1 MKNKDIIKLL
11 QSVDEEAAVQLSE
24 EYHGI
29 SEKDNRRLR
38 KKVRRILLDQDYSEY
53 EFFTEKVT
61 VKSTKFSWISKTA
74 TAAAYVLVF
83 GGIAA
88 GLFNMNMPVTEEEK
102 QQELSNIPIIEVYE
116 NNYMHNM
123 VSSGALKANLIKSGF
138 SESGIY
144 QITIEITSENAISL
158 NGTRTFFADNLMAAY
173 TTENGIEST
182 VYPCGISDT
191 GELYPYAF
199 TLYDGECCELTLN
212 YSLETAPDALISGHS
227 EKALFFK
234 LTED

>member
-38 KKVRRILLDQDYSEY
+38 KKVRRILSEQDSGEY
-53 EFFTEKVT
+53 EYFTEKVT
-61 VKSTKFSWISKTA
+61 VKSTKFSWISKAA

-88 GLFNMNMPVTEEEK
+88 GLFNMNMPVQEEEK
-102 QQELSNIPIIEVYE
+102 QQELSNIPLIEVYE
-116 NNYMHNM
+116 NNYIHNM
-123 VSSGALKANLIKSGF
+123 VSSGALKADLVKAEF
-138 SESGIY
+138 TESGLY
-144 QITIEITSENAISL
+144 QITIEVTSENAVSL
-158 NGTRTFFADNLMAAY
+158 NGTKTFFADNFMAAY
-173 TTENGIEST
+173 TSENGIEST
-182 VYPCGISDT
+182 VYPCEISDT
-191 GELYPYAF
+191 GEDYDYAF
-199 TLYDGECCELTLN
+199 TLNDGESCTLTLK
-212 YSLETAPDALISGHS
+212 YPLEIAPDVLISGYS
-227 EKALFFK
+227 EKALFLK